1 MTNLCVINIYDYG
14 YSQTWLQTF
23 ILIYAHILVVGS
35 LEVVLLW
42 KVCKKLLFAL
52 LSLRHNEQHLMQMDL
67 ETWWK
72 MAKDGLFGFRSIRG
86 KVSTAADFG
95 WSCIGT
101 CSVPL
106 GLEFMEKL
114 MWQDSN
120 YPASCLWMKMC
131 SRVNLAGWKALTTA
145 VTCSPL
151 RSGQFRGKIKGNGV

>member
-52 LSLRHNEQHLMQMDL
+52 LSLRHNEQHLMTMENGNGWESFNCGWL
-67 ETWWK
+67 WLVLHWHLLCPTE
-72 MAKDGLFGFRSIRG
+72 FGVYG
-86 KVSTAADFG
+86 KTNVTRF
-95 WSCIGT
+95 
-101 CSVPL
+101 
-106 GLEFMEKL
+106 KL
-114 MWQDSN
+114 SGVMFVTR
-120 YPASCLWMKMC
+120 LWMKMC